1 MATWIDSE
9 DDSIEEE
16 NENKVANMCF
26 IAIEEQDEVNSNSS
40 NEDLQK
46 DFMETLK
53 NVPLKKKK
61 KKSYVLKMNL
71 RIDKVEK
78 KRLLLKKKVE
88 YYRRKTIG
96 SPLLSKDFLVDKK
109 TFKWFLLAKN
119 SFLIKIKNI
128 KNKKR
133 PGYKPFKNKIK

>member
-1 MATWIDSE
+1 MFLS
-9 DDSIEEE
+9 
-16 NENKVANMCF
+16 
-26 IAIEEQDEVNSNSS
+26 
-40 NEDLQK
+40 
-46 DFMETLK
+46 
-53 NVPLKKKK
+53 KKI

-78 KRLLLKKKVE
+78 KRLLLKKKMK

-119 SFLIKIKNI
+119 SFLIKARLQAIQK
-128 KNKKR
+128 
-133 PGYKPFKNKIK
+133 

>member
-1 MATWIDSE
+1 MHGKKKAMMATWIDSE

-61 KKSYVLKMNL
+61 KKILCLENELK
-71 RIDKVEK
+71 D
-78 KRLLLKKKVE
+78 
-88 YYRRKTIG
+88 
-96 SPLLSKDFLVDKK
+96 
-109 TFKWFLLAKN
+109 
-119 SFLIKIKNI
+119 
-128 KNKKR
+128 
-133 PGYKPFKNKIK
+133 

>member
-1 MATWIDSE
+1 MATWIDSK

-61 KKSYVLKMNL
+61 KIPVLKRNL

-78 KRLLLKKKVE
+78 KRLLLKKKMK

-109 TFKWFLLAKN
+109 TFK
-119 SFLIKIKNI
+119 
-128 KNKKR
+128 
-133 PGYKPFKNKIK
+133 

>member
-1 MATWIDSE
+1 MHGKKKAMMATWIDSE

-46 DFMETLK
+46 DFMETSK

-61 KKSYVLKMNL
+61 KKILCLENELK
-71 RIDKVEK
+71 D
-78 KRLLLKKKVE
+78 
-88 YYRRKTIG
+88 
-96 SPLLSKDFLVDKK
+96 
-109 TFKWFLLAKN
+109 
-119 SFLIKIKNI
+119 
-128 KNKKR
+128 
-133 PGYKPFKNKIK
+133 

>member
-1 MATWIDSE
+1 MHGKKKAMMATWIDSE

-61 KKSYVLKMNL
+61 KSYVLKMNL

-78 KRLLLKKKVE
+78 EKTSFKKENEV
-88 YYRRKTIG
+88 
-96 SPLLSKDFLVDKK
+96 L
-109 TFKWFLLAKN
+109 
-119 SFLIKIKNI
+119 
-128 KNKKR
+128 
-133 PGYKPFKNKIK
+133 